1 MPYDGPANYLDQMP
15 GLILLPLSYRLQT
28 SQAIVPLA
36 PFMLFPPKGERGC
49 VAPTRQRTIR
59 RTPIRTAVLYVIG
72 YLERQQTYLSC
83 KTVVKFK
90 SFRSVLV
97 AEIA

>member
-28 SQAIVPLA
+28 SKAIVPLA

-49 VAPTRQRTIR
+49 VVPTRQCTI

-72 YLERQQTYLSC
+72 YLERQQTYISR
-83 KTVVKFK
+83 KIVVKFK
-90 SFRSVLV
+90 SFCSVLV
-97 AEIA
+97 AELA